1 MTDTTTEPTAGRVLP
16 TVQRNGAAT
25 HLFVDGKPYLALGGE
40 LHNSSASSPEY
51 MAPVWDHLAANG
63 VGTVI
68 GTASWQLVEP
78 EEGRFDFAAVDD
90 QIRQAE
96 RRGIRL
102 VLIWFG
108 AYKNAES
115 TYAPSWV
122 RRDEDRFTRAERDQT
137 QLLTGRF
144 TLDAP
149 ILSVFDERLRDAD
162 ARAFAELMAHIA
174 EVDSSGTVIAV
185 QVENEVG
192 LLGDSRDRSPH
203 ALAAWNE
210 AVPAELLGGLAARG
224 ERLHPHVRA
233 VWDRNGSRAAG
244 TWAEVFGTDGEAGE
258 IFMSWGFSRYVDAVA
273 RAGVSRHELPVFA
286 NAWLGPQPNATEPG
300 RYPSGGPV
308 ARMLDIWRI
317 GAPSLAFLSPD
328 IYVDDFDGTLAQYA
342 IEGNPIYVP
351 EAKPEAA
358 LAFIAVGAYKA
369 IGFNPFGIEDLPT
382 GHEVFRAY
390 EVLNALSGE
399 IVQAQADDR
408 IHGFRVSTGEQ
419 QQVEIGGFE
428 ITISG
433 PFDTRGIF
441 GTGTGSNAEDKV
453 GYGLILH
460 TGEDEFLVTATSASL
475 SFAREDA
482 VVEIDELQEEVL
494 RDGVW
499 VRRRTLNGDERH
511 FMFYGDELRTVRIS
525 LLRRHAGS

>member
-1 MTDTTTEPTAGRVLP
+1 MTDTTTKPTGRRALP
-16 TVQRNGAAT
+16 TLRRNGAAT
-25 HLFVDGKPYLALGGE
+25 HLFVDGEPYLALGGE

-51 MAPVWDHLAANG
+51 MDPVWDHLAANG

-78 EEGRFDFAAVDD
+78 DEGRFDFTAVDD
-90 QIRQAE
+90 QISQAQQ
-96 RRGIRL
+96 RGIRL

-122 RRDEDRFTRAERDQT
+122 RRDDDRFTRAERDAAN
-137 QLLTGRF
+137 LLTGRF

-149 ILSVFDERLRDAD
+149 VLSVFDERLRDAD

-174 EVDSSGTVIAV
+174 EVDVHGTVIAV

-203 ALAAWNE
+203 AAAAWGA
-210 AVPAELLGGLAARG
+210 AVPAELLDGLAARG

-233 VWDRNGSRAAG
+233 VWERNGARRSG

-273 RAGVSRHELPVFA
+273 RTGIARHGLPVFA
-286 NAWLGPQPNATEPG
+286 NAWLGPQPNALEPG

-308 ARMLDIWRI
+308 ARMLDVWQI
-317 GAPSLAFLSPD
+317 GAPTLAFLSPD

-342 IEGNPIYVP
+342 IDGNPIYVP

-358 LAFIAVGAYKA
+358 LAFIAVGAYRA
-369 IGFNPFGIEDLPT
+369 IGFNPFGIEDLPA

-399 IVQAQADDR
+399 IVRAQAEDR

-419 QQVEIGGFE
+419 QRVDIGGFE
-428 ITISG
+428 VTING

-453 GYGLILH
+453 GYGLVLR

-475 SFAREDA
+475 SFARQEA
-482 VVEIDELQEEVL
+482 IVEIDELQEEVL

-511 FMFYGDELRTVRIS
+511 FMFYGDDLRTVRIS
-525 LLRRHAGS
+525 LLRRPRP

>member
-1 MTDTTTEPTAGRVLP
+1 MTDTTTKPTGRRPLP
-16 TVQRNGAAT
+16 TVRRNGAAT
-25 HLFVDGKPYLALGGE
+25 HLFVDGEPYLALGGE

-78 EEGRFDFAAVDD
+78 DEGRFDFTAVDD
-90 QIRQAE
+90 QIAQAQ

-122 RRDEDRFTRAERDQT
+122 RRDDDRFTRAERDPAN
-137 QLLTGRF
+137 LLTGRF

-149 ILSVFDERLRDAD
+149 VLSVFDERLRDAD

-174 EVDSSGTVIAV
+174 EVDVHGTVIAV

-203 ALAAWNE
+203 AAAAWGA
-210 AVPAELLGGLAARG
+210 AVPAELLDGLAARG

-233 VWDRNGSRAAG
+233 VWERNGARASG
-244 TWAEVFGTDGEAGE
+244 TWAEVFGTDGEGGE

-273 RAGVSRHELPVFA
+273 RAGIARHALPVFA
-286 NAWLGPQPNATEPG
+286 NAWLGPQPNALEPG

-308 ARMLDIWRI
+308 ARMLDVWQI
-317 GAPSLAFLSPD
+317 GAPTLAFLSPD

-342 IEGNPIYVP
+342 IDGNPIYVP

-358 LAFIAVGAYKA
+358 LAFIAVGAYRA
-369 IGFNPFGIEDLPT
+369 IGFNPFGIEDLPA

-399 IVQAQADDR
+399 IVRAHAEDR

-419 QQVEIGGFE
+419 QRVDIGGFE
-428 ITISG
+428 VTING

-453 GYGLILH
+453 GYGLVLR

-475 SFAREDA
+475 SFARQDA
-482 VVEIDELQEEVL
+482 IVEIDELQEEVL
-494 RDGVW
+494 RDGLW

-511 FMFYGDELRTVRIS
+511 FMFYGDDLRTVRIS
-525 LLRRHAGS
+525 LLRRPRP